1 MRRHVTAARTHS
13 CAVFCYGVDRSLQ
26 HLRVCFSVFGACGV
40 LLARAGACSRG
51 ALASRSVLSTHV
63 SSTVFRSQRT
73 HEPEC
78 TRSSARGSDRLCS
91 SDIAVCF
98 LFACIH
104 GQNIRIKVQGVQQV
118 LLQRHRREVR
128 QVVPRQTLPRG
139 THAGRAALAARVQC
153 TAAGCCASRR
163 TRFGARGWCFVA
175 RVHSVPLAQGED
187 ARPVH
192 SCQALVCKHVVP
204 PQYVRRLQGVD
215 LARRD
220 LRDEHP
226 RACTVVGCALF
237 RNFVPA
243 ANAIFAA
250 NPSVRYILFA
260 EDDCRLARAVSLEH
274 LIESCRTACSLR
286 KPAWLAFKQRRGKP
300 NFGAHLL
307 AFSRCSLNVF
317 VKDAAAKDPCGTLA
331 LDTLLRALWL
341 EGRVWTPC
349 KSLAVQALHALKGR
363 R

>member
-1 MRRHVTAARTHS
+1 MKLNAHAHQHVAVTVCARGTLQLALSALASMGKTFEAKCNECSKCFYSFTSEKSARSCRDRHFREVHTLGALRWRRACNARRQAAARLVSSASEHADGASLRLFILCPLRREKMLGLFTAARLS
-13 CAVFCYGVDRSLQ
+13 F
-26 HLRVCFSVFGACGV
+26 
-40 LLARAGACSRG
+40 
-51 ALASRSVLSTHV
+51 ASI
-63 SSTVFRSQRT
+63 
-73 HEPEC
+73 
-78 TRSSARGSDRLCS
+78 G
-91 SDIAVCF
+91 
-98 LFACIH
+98 
-104 GQNIRIKVQGVQQV
+104 
-118 LLQRHRREVR
+118 
-128 QVVPRQTLPRG
+128 
-139 THAGRAALAARVQC
+139 
-153 TAAGCCASRR
+153 
-163 TRFGARGWCFVA
+163 
-175 RVHSVPLAQGED
+175 
-187 ARPVH
+187 
-192 SCQALVCKHVVP
+192 VP

-237 RNFVPA
+237 RIFVPA

-250 NPSVRYILFA
+250 NPRVRYILFA
-260 EDDCRLARAVSLEH
+260 EDDCRLARDVSLEH

-331 LDTLLRALWL
+331 LDTLLRALWQ
-341 EGRVWTPC
+341 EGRVWTPR